1 MQLTQQF
8 IAVLSTLIS
17 LILSSAIVF
26 SFMKKLRHGHSHKK
40 DTQSMQMRNSNLFW
54 GLGMFAFAIAV
65 LIELVFALGVY
76 STVLAKAYFFIVMFL
91 VELLAIGSIQI
102 FNNKLIKNAYYVYA
116 FAVTLVS
123 ILLIGINKMPNPVVN
138 YVISGMPSQSVILI
152 SSIATSVAVIIIL
165 AGAILSYMKT
175 KKIKILSIIIGVIL
189 FSAAGT
195 LYIVSFPELLYYGEL
210 IAVIFLWLGMV

>member
-1 MQLTQQF
+1 
-8 IAVLSTLIS
+8 
-17 LILSSAIVF
+17 
-26 SFMKKLRHGHSHKK
+26 
-40 DTQSMQMRNSNLFW
+40 
-54 GLGMFAFAIAV
+54 
-65 LIELVFALGVY
+65 
-76 STVLAKAYFFIVMFL
+76 MFL
-91 VELLAIGSIQI
+91 VELLAIGSVQI

-123 ILLIGINKMPNPVVN
+123 ILLISINKMPNPVVN

-189 FSAAGT
+189 FSIAGT

-210 IAVIFLWLGMV
+210 IAVIFLWLGMA